1 MCILKLSEILNSI
14 KERKWG
20 KAQGRDYSKEKKYND
35 TPKARKYRAE
45 LNKYNRD
52 KKTYGNGDGKDASH
66 KGGKISGFEKSSTN
80 KGRRE
85 KSRKK
90 GYKGKK

>member
-1 MCILKLSEILNSI
+1 LKLSDLLD
-14 KERKWG
+14 ERKWG

-66 KGGKISGFEKSSTN
+66 KGGKIAGFEKSSVN

-90 GYKGKK
+90 GSKRK